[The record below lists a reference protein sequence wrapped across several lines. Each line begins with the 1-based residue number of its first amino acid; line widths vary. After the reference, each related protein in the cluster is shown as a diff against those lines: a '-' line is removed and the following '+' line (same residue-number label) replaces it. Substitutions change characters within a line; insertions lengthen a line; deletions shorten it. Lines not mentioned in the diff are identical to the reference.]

1 MLVHCN
7 SYADGYWTDITRTWC
22 AGEPDARAKDIFDAV
37 FAAREAALAAIRP
50 GISSASIDR
59 AAREKMQEH
68 GFGAAFKH
76 STGHGV
82 GFEAINADARP
93 RVHPLSPDTLAEG
106 MIFNV
111 EPAAYFEGYGG
122 VRHCDVVAVTERGCD
137 LLTPFQC
144 NREDALKGA

>member
-1 MLVHCN
+1 
-7 SYADGYWTDITRTWC
+7 
-22 AGEPDARAKDIFDAV
+22 
-37 FAAREAALAAIRP
+37 
-50 GISSASIDR
+50 
-59 AAREKMQEH
+59 MQEQ

-82 GFEAINADARP
+82 GSEAINADARP

-111 EPAAYFEGYGG
+111 EPAAYFDGYGG
-122 VRHCDVVAVTERGCD
+122 VRHCDVVAVTGRGCD

-144 NREDALKGA
+144 NKQML

>member
-1 MLVHCN
+1 
-7 SYADGYWTDITRTWC
+7 
-22 AGEPDARAKDIFDAV
+22 
-37 FAAREAALAAIRP
+37 
-50 GISSASIDR
+50 
-59 AAREKMQEH
+59 MQEH